1 MRSSLRELGRLEAL
15 EAGEGSAFARVKV
28 TGDGRGV
35 LLQGLGGAVVVPF
48 DGPKVPQQI
57 PLKADLKGLERGEVA
72 WSADGNLAST
82 CLDGQLQLLQMKVE
96 LEEIYVPEI
105 FEHGFSAMPRLCW
118 GSGPRPAHLALWRP
132 KDVRLQL
139 WRGNGLETLP
149 EERPLRGIA
158 WGPEH
163 LLAVWSGRALG
174 FPCEKLATGALHLWH
189 TQPETPMQV
198 DLPVDG
204 GVCDVAWSQGSER
217 TAVGHR
223 LTAVE
228 SDGKV
233 TVWSIDIADC
243 LEITV
248 LCTMSSSRSLI
259 DTWEMLHSGGDTFCL
274 VPFAAFRLC
283 GADVESAQLL
293 AAVRVKGEEKV
304 LPVASLSAWPAP
316 RVWRGD
322 RWQEL
327 HREGCAI
334 TVHGWS
340 PALGGHRRW
349 LLSVAHAL
357 GPMVGHLKRSRVLLW
372 DVETDMPVRELK
384 LLEDCPVHRFRF
396 ERSEGSPGSAVLAC
410 ALVDGRSL
418 LVEMDGEASVTSA
431 TILGDAWNG
440 AAPTGARWRNW
451 PRGAQDLRLLPC
463 RRVAMT
469 LRRREMAGD
478 TEAGDA
484 VVVYGRSFES
494 SNYRQLMLGRSMEAD
509 VPKSPDAAI
518 KSLSSFLASRS
529 FPDATAELERSLR
542 RAAKP
547 TAATLL
553 LEPGSHAAAQL
564 EGQLQAALLWC
575 ADPPLELGEDG
586 RLGHLRQLI
595 NDAVDSDGPL
605 LKPLLV
611 FLLSLHAW
619 QHSLRSPLLPLL
631 PPCSQE
637 NLRLYHYSTALDQA
651 WQPFFREGSFFRL
664 RSRLWSFLRSSWN
677 IALRSL
683 VRARGWRW
691 RSRCSIWIQ
700 RSLEVRMGLGCC
712 RLMAWW
718 KSSRW
723 NMATQVKDPHHGKS
737 H

>member
-283 GADVESAQLL
+283 G
-293 AAVRVKGEEKV
+293 
-304 LPVASLSAWPAP
+304 
-316 RVWRGD
+316 
-322 RWQEL
+322 
-327 HREGCAI
+327 
-334 TVHGWS
+334 
-340 PALGGHRRW
+340 GHRRW

-484 VVVYGRSFES
+484 VVYGRSFES

-509 VPKSPDAAI
+509 ASVRSKVRSKDQI
-518 KSLSSFLASRS
+518 ERGLSSFLASRS

-575 ADPPLELGEDG
+575 ADPPLELGEDGADGQPPWTDRGSSASASG

-664 RSRLWSFLRSSWN
+664 RHFVTAERQPALELLEEQLEYCFEIVSTGARLAVEIPLLYLDPEVSGGADGTWVLPPYGVVEVLSVEYGDSGERSSPRQ
-677 IALRSL
+677 ITLRYPGVSMRTGL
-683 VRARGWRW
+683 CDLPIGP
-691 RSRCSIWIQ
+691 
-700 RSLEVRMGLGCC
+700 RM
-712 RLMAWW
+712 
-718 KSSRW
+718 
-723 NMATQVKDPHHGKS
+723 
-737 H
+737 